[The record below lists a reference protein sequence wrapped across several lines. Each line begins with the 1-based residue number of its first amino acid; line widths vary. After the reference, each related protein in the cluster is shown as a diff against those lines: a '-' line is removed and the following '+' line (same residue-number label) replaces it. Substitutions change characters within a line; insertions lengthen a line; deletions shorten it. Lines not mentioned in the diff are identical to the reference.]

1 VTFTKFYLD
10 IYSWMTNFTNKNI
23 SIMKKSFL
31 SLFILI
37 PLLSLNAQEI
47 GELAEEEAPKIF
59 PDNSLGLDIMFS
71 EGGIGM
77 GFFYRRQLNQKL
89 TVFTDFSI
97 SEAKDEQEIDFVDP
111 YYPYQTITYGKK
123 NRIFLL
129 PLNFGLQYR
138 LFEKVLSDNLRP
150 YFNLGVGP
158 AMVVTT
164 PYDREFFNAFGK
176 AQSRFTVGGYIGFGG
191 NFGLDNS
198 SLVGLNIRYYVIRF
212 FDDGVE
218 SLYGKYK
225 KELGGIFLTI
235 NIGMMY

>member
-1 VTFTKFYLD
+1 
-10 IYSWMTNFTNKNI
+10 
-23 SIMKKSFL
+23 MKKSFL

-111 YYPYQTITYGKK
+111 YYPYQTITYSKK

>member
-1 VTFTKFYLD
+1 
-10 IYSWMTNFTNKNI
+10 MTNFTNKNI

-37 PLLSLNAQEI
+37 SLLSLNAQEI

-129 PLNFGLQYR
+129 P
-138 LFEKVLSDNLRP
+138 
-150 YFNLGVGP
+150 FNLGVGP

-198 SLVGLNIRYYVIRF
+198 SLVGLNIRYYIIRF

>member
-1 VTFTKFYLD
+1 
-10 IYSWMTNFTNKNI
+10 
-23 SIMKKSFL
+23 MKKLFL
-31 SLFILI
+31 SLFLII

-47 GELAEEEAPKIF
+47 GELAEEETLKVF
-59 PDNSLGLDIMFS
+59 PDNSFGLDIMFS

-77 GFFYRRQLNQKL
+77 GLFYRRQLNQKL
-89 TVFTDFSI
+89 TVFADFSI
-97 SEAKDEQEIDFVDP
+97 SEAKDEQEIEFVDP
-111 YYPYQTITYGKK
+111 YYPYQSITYGKK

-129 PLNFGLQYR
+129 PVNFGLQYR
-138 LFEKVLSDNLRP
+138 IFEKVLSDNLRP
-150 YFNLGVGP
+150 YLNLGVGP
-158 AMVVTT
+158 TMVVTT

-176 AQSRFTVGGYIGFGG
+176 AQSKFAVGGYIGFGG

-198 SLVGLNIRYYVIRF
+198 SLVGLNIRYYIIRL

>member
-1 VTFTKFYLD
+1 
-10 IYSWMTNFTNKNI
+10 
-23 SIMKKSFL
+23 MKKLFL
-31 SLFILI
+31 SLCIAI
-37 PLLSLNAQEI
+37 PMFSLNAQGI
-47 GELAEEEAPKIF
+47 GELAEEVDSKVF
-59 PDNSLGLDIMFS
+59 PNNSFGLDIMFS

-77 GFFYRRQLNQKL
+77 GLFYRRQLSQKL

-97 SEAKDEQEIDFVDP
+97 SEAKDEQEIEYVEP

-129 PLNFGLQYR
+129 PLNFGMQYR
-138 LFEKVLSDNLRP
+138 LFENVLSDNLRP
-150 YFNLGVGP
+150 YFNLAVGP
-158 AMVVTT
+158 TMVVTT

-176 AQSRFTVGGYIGFGG
+176 AESKFALGGYIGFGG

-198 SLVGLNIRYYVIRF
+198 SLIGLNIRYYVIRL

-225 KELGGIFLTI
+225 KDLGGIFLTI

>member
-1 VTFTKFYLD
+1 
-10 IYSWMTNFTNKNI
+10 
-23 SIMKKSFL
+23 MKKLFV
-31 SLFILI
+31 SLFIII

-47 GELAEEEAPKIF
+47 GELAEEETLKVF
-59 PDNSLGLDIMFS
+59 PDNSFGLDIMFS

-77 GFFYRRQLNQKL
+77 GLFYRRQLNQKL

-97 SEAKDEQEIDFVDP
+97 SEAKDEQEIEFIDP
-111 YYPYQTITYGKK
+111 YYPYQSITYGKK

-138 LFEKVLSDNLRP
+138 IFEKVLSDNLRP

-158 AMVVTT
+158 TMVVTT

-176 AQSRFTVGGYIGFGG
+176 AQSKFAVGGYIGFGG

-198 SLVGLNIRYYVIRF
+198 SLVGLNIRYYIIRL

>member
-1 VTFTKFYLD
+1 
-10 IYSWMTNFTNKNI
+10 
-23 SIMKKSFL
+23 MKKLFL
-31 SLFILI
+31 SLFITI

-47 GELAEEEAPKIF
+47 GELAEDEPQKIF
-59 PDNSLGLDIMFS
+59 PDNSLGMDIMFS

-77 GFFYRRQLNQKL
+77 GFFYRRQLSQKI
-89 TVFTDFSI
+89 TVFTDLSI
-97 SEAKDEQEIDFVDP
+97 SEAKDEQEIDYIDP
-111 YYPYQTITYGKK
+111 FTYQPFTYGKK

-129 PLNFGLQYR
+129 PLNVGLQYR
-138 LFEKVLSDNLRP
+138 LFENVLSDNLRP

-158 AMVVTT
+158 TMVVTT

-176 AQSRFTVGGYIGFGG
+176 AQSKFAIGGYIGCGG

-225 KELGGIFLTI
+225 KELGGVFLTI

>member
-1 VTFTKFYLD
+1 
-10 IYSWMTNFTNKNI
+10 
-23 SIMKKSFL
+23 MKKSLL
-31 SLFILI
+31 SLCIAI
-37 PLLSLNAQEI
+37 PMFSLNAQGI
-47 GELAEEEAPKIF
+47 GELAEEVEPKVF
-59 PDNSLGLDIMFS
+59 PNNSFGLDIMFS

-77 GFFYRRQLNQKL
+77 GLFYRRQLSQKL
-89 TVFTDFSI
+89 TVFSDFSI
-97 SEAKDEQEIDFVDP
+97 SEAKDEQEIEYVEP

-129 PLNFGLQYR
+129 PLNFGMQYR
-138 LFEKVLSDNLRP
+138 LFENVLSDNLRP
-150 YFNLGVGP
+150 YFNFAVGP
-158 AMVVTT
+158 TMVVTT

-176 AQSRFTVGGYIGFGG
+176 AQSKFALGGYIGFGG

-198 SLVGLNIRYYVIRF
+198 SLIGLNIRYYIIKL

-225 KELGGIFLTI
+225 KDLGGVFLTI

>member
-1 VTFTKFYLD
+1 
-10 IYSWMTNFTNKNI
+10 
-23 SIMKKSFL
+23 MKKLFL

-47 GELAEEEAPKIF
+47 GELAEEQEPKVF
-59 PDNSLGLDIMFS
+59 PNNSLGLDIMFS

-89 TVFTDFSI
+89 TVFSDFSI
-97 SEAKDEQEIDFVDP
+97 SEAKDEQEFEYIDP
-111 YYPYQTITYGKK
+111 YTYQTITYGKK

-129 PLNFGLQYR
+129 PLNVGLQYR
-138 LFEKVLSDNLRP
+138 IFENVLSDNLRP

-158 AMVVTT
+158 TMVVTT

-176 AQSRFTVGGYIGFGG
+176 AQSKFAAGGYIGFGG
-191 NFGLDNS
+191 NFGIDNS
-198 SLVGLNIRYYVIRF
+198 NLVGLNIRYYIIRF
-212 FDDGVE
+212 FGDGVE
-218 SLYGKYK
+218 SLQGKFK
-225 KELGGIFLTI
+225 KQLGGIFLTI

>member
-1 VTFTKFYLD
+1 
-10 IYSWMTNFTNKNI
+10 
-23 SIMKKSFL
+23 MKKLFL
-31 SLFILI
+31 SLFLII
-37 PLLSLNAQEI
+37 PLLCLNAQEI
-47 GELAEEEAPKIF
+47 GELAEEETLKVF
-59 PDNSLGLDIMFS
+59 PDNSFGLDIMFS

-77 GFFYRRQLNQKL
+77 GLFYRRQLNQKL
-89 TVFTDFSI
+89 TVFADFSI
-97 SEAKDEQEIDFVDP
+97 SEAKDEQEIEFIDP
-111 YYPYQTITYGKK
+111 YYPYQSITYGKK

-138 LFEKVLSDNLRP
+138 IFEKVLSDNLRP
-150 YFNLGVGP
+150 YFNFGVGP
-158 AMVVTT
+158 TMVVTT

-176 AQSRFTVGGYIGFGG
+176 AKSKFAMGGYIGFGG

-198 SLVGLNIRYYVIRF
+198 SLVGLNIRYYIIRL

>member
-1 VTFTKFYLD
+1 MTFTKFYLD

-198 SLVGLNIRYYVIRF
+198 SLVGLNIRYYIIRF

>member
-1 VTFTKFYLD
+1 
-10 IYSWMTNFTNKNI
+10 
-23 SIMKKSFL
+23 MKKLFL
-31 SLFILI
+31 SLFLII

-47 GELAEEEAPKIF
+47 GELAEEETLKVF
-59 PDNSLGLDIMFS
+59 PDNSFGLDIMFS

-77 GFFYRRQLNQKL
+77 GLFYRRQLNQKL
-89 TVFTDFSI
+89 TVFADFSI
-97 SEAKDEQEIDFVDP
+97 SEAKDEQEIEFVDP
-111 YYPYQTITYGKK
+111 YYPYQSITYGKK

-129 PLNFGLQYR
+129 PVNFGLQYR
-138 LFEKVLSDNLRP
+138 IFEKVLSDNLRP
-150 YFNLGVGP
+150 YLNLGVGP
-158 AMVVTT
+158 TMVVTT

-176 AQSRFTVGGYIGFGG
+176 AQSKFAVGGYIGFGG

-198 SLVGLNIRYYVIRF
+198 SLVGLNIRYYIIRL

-225 KELGGIFLTI
+225 RELGGIFLTI

>member
-1 VTFTKFYLD
+1 
-10 IYSWMTNFTNKNI
+10 
-23 SIMKKSFL
+23 MKKLLL
-31 SLFILI
+31 SLCIAI
-37 PLLSLNAQEI
+37 PMFSLNAQGI
-47 GELAEEEAPKIF
+47 GELAEEVEPKVF
-59 PDNSLGLDIMFS
+59 PDNSFGLDIMFS

-77 GFFYRRQLNQKL
+77 GLFYRRQLSQKL
-89 TVFTDFSI
+89 TVFSDFSI
-97 SEAKDEQEIDFVDP
+97 SEAKDEQEIEYVEP

-129 PLNFGLQYR
+129 PLNFGMQYR
-138 LFEKVLSDNLRP
+138 LFENVLSDNLRP
-150 YFNLGVGP
+150 YFNFAVGP
-158 AMVVTT
+158 TMVVTT

-176 AQSRFTVGGYIGFGG
+176 AQSKFALGGYIGFGG

-198 SLVGLNIRYYVIRF
+198 SLIGLNIRYYIIKL

-225 KELGGIFLTI
+225 KDLGGVFLTI

>member
-1 VTFTKFYLD
+1 
-10 IYSWMTNFTNKNI
+10 
-23 SIMKKSFL
+23 MKKLYL

-47 GELAEEEAPKIF
+47 GELAEEEPPKVF

-89 TVFTDFSI
+89 TAFTDFSI
-97 SEAKDEQEIDFVDP
+97 SEAKDEQEIEFVNP

-138 LFEKVLSDNLRP
+138 LFENALTDNLRP

-176 AQSRFTVGGYIGFGG
+176 AQSKFTVGGYIGFGG

-218 SLYGKYK
+218 SLYGKFK

>member
-198 SLVGLNIRYYVIRF
+198 SLVGLNIRYYIIRF

>member
-1 VTFTKFYLD
+1 MPFFY
-10 IYSWMTNFTNKNI
+10 IQ
-23 SIMKKSFL
+23 
-31 SLFILI
+31 
-37 PLLSLNAQEI
+37 PQGI
-47 GELAEEEAPKIF
+47 GQLAEEEEPRIF

-71 EGGIGM
+71 EGGIGA
-77 GFFYRRQLNQKL
+77 GFFYRRQLNQKITL
-89 TVFTDFSI
+89 FSDLSF
-97 SEAKDEQEIDFVDP
+97 SEAKDDQEIEYVDQYS
-111 YYPYQTITYGKK
+111 YYYQPFTPGKK

-129 PLNFGLQYR
+129 PLNLGMQYR
-138 LFEKVLSDNLRP
+138 ILDNVISDNLRP

-158 AMVVTT
+158 TMVITT

-176 AQSRFTVGGYIGFGG
+176 AQSKFALGGYIGFGG

-198 SLVGLNIRYYVIRF
+198 SLVGLNIRYYVIRL

-218 SLYGKYK
+218 SLRGKYK